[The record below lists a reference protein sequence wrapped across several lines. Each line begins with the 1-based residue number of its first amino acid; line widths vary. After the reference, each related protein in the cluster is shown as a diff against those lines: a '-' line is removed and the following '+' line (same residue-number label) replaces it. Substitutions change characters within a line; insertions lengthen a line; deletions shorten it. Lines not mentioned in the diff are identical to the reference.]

1 MQKAGFFHGMAHIV
15 IGEKSENFALRILD
29 LFTCSIVPK
38 DKMSAPKKLRLITY
52 LSPGLPVEMF
62 EAIEDYLEEVT
73 GLETSLLY
81 ESRWSGPP
89 TDRKDPFTEDE
100 VDIGNNG
107 IFL

>member
-1 MQKAGFFHGMAHIV
+1 MYTHFIIFFQQV
-15 IGEKSENFALRILD
+15 PEN
-29 LFTCSIVPK
+29 S
-38 DKMSAPKKLRLITY
+38 MSAPKKLRLITY
-52 LSPGLPVEMF
+52 LSPGLPVELF

-100 VDIGNNG
+100 VDIGINE
-107 IFL
+107 